1 MWLMTRI
8 LTIQWPMVSVAIGIC
23 MGVSECGTQ
32 VLMFIPAMGIVA
44 VIMEATEVATM
55 VVITVVMVVM
65 VVMVGIDEVG
75 GGLFMRLST
84 PYLVLG

>member
-55 VVITVVMVVM
+55 VVITVVMV
-65 VVMVGIDEVG
+65 GIDEVG